1 MSINSQIRRL
11 KELNY
16 QTLPTNRERF
26 ENPFMLESTAEAV
39 NNWSVDFQKN
49 YGKIEDTTPEDLN
62 LPFYPEGVEPVG
74 SNVSDDDLARLIQS
88 DVYSK
93 ADRRLNLT
101 GYAYRKDLSD
111 DKTSVY
117 IGPNRILVG
126 FRGTADSS
134 DWLADF
140 YLGNKAFSDLASNL
154 FGTEKWDDDELPRPG
169 YETYR
174 ERIDANDKLIKNL
187 RAKYPSKKIIISG
200 HSYGGSQVKQVLADN
215 PDDNNLV
222 GHSFNSWLDPEFKED
237 PRETNSNTLGDIVS
251 SITSIFQKNKPV
263 SNIDAKAS
271 SKALEAVGKRTGQS
285 LGTGTAKAIIKDRL
299 KANVARAEL
308 DAVSEWF
315 DTGLHHSWMV
325 HRFENPEGPEDTLDA
340 LEHFDNELGEG
351 YTEAELED
359 YLNYYRYDSAL
370 LAKDELERGTFTNR
384 LLKGSLATLNRF
396 DPALTLLGNVEL
408 AKDMFKVVHSADNFR
423 PSVEARK
430 YLIPKQFKKELKR
443 VERRIRQQ
451 ERYREMEKVL
461 ETSDIPY
468 LY

>member
-1 MSINSQIRRL
+1 
-11 KELNY
+11 
-16 QTLPTNRERF
+16 
-26 ENPFMLESTAEAV
+26 
-39 NNWSVDFQKN
+39 
-49 YGKIEDTTPEDLN
+49 
-62 LPFYPEGVEPVG
+62 
-74 SNVSDDDLARLIQS
+74 
-88 DVYSK
+88 
-93 ADRRLNLT
+93 
-101 GYAYRKDLSD
+101 
-111 DKTSVY
+111 
-117 IGPNRILVG
+117 
-126 FRGTADSS
+126 
-134 DWLADF
+134 
-140 YLGNKAFSDLASNL
+140 
-154 FGTEKWDDDELPRPG
+154 
-169 YETYR
+169 
-174 ERIDANDKLIKNL
+174 
-187 RAKYPSKKIIISG
+187 
-200 HSYGGSQVKQVLADN
+200 
-215 PDDNNLV
+215 
-222 GHSFNSWLDPEFKED
+222 
-237 PRETNSNTLGDIVS
+237 
-251 SITSIFQKNKPV
+251 
-263 SNIDAKAS
+263 
-271 SKALEAVGKRTGQS
+271 
-285 LGTGTAKAIIKDRL
+285 
-299 KANVARAEL
+299 
-308 DAVSEWF
+308 
-315 DTGLHHSWMV
+315 MV